1 MRIVITDGYAV
12 NPGDLSWE
20 WLEKFGD
27 VAVYDK
33 LTDAAAPAKIGDAEV
48 VFTNRVKIA
57 GAVLA
62 ACPNL
67 KYVSALGTGYDMI
80 DVEQCRARGIEV
92 CNVPGYST
100 DSVAQVAFSLLLAN
114 AFDLYGYA
122 QMVKEGHWT
131 GVPGFHYELTRFT
144 ELAGKTAGVYGCGA
158 IGKRFAG
165 ICRAFGMR
173 VLATRRSKTEGEE
186 DGILYVTPDE
196 LLRESDFLSIH
207 CPLTDETRG
216 MVDRTFLSKMK
227 DGAVL
232 INTSR
237 GAVLNEEDVAEA
249 LRTGKLSGAGMDV
262 LAKEPAAPDNPL
274 LSAPHCIIT
283 PHCAWTSKEARLR
296 LMDVLEKNLKSFIDT
311 GAGINRVGI

>member
-131 GVPGFHYELTRFT
+131 GIPGFHYELTRSTSKSFT
-144 ELAGKTAGVYGCGA
+144 FSVRPTSPA
-158 IGKRFAG
+158 RSF
-165 ICRAFGMR
+165 
-173 VLATRRSKTEGEE
+173 ATRGPREPYPESP
-186 DGILYVTPDE
+186 ILNWWRY
-196 LLRESDFLSIH
+196 
-207 CPLTDETRG
+207 
-216 MVDRTFLSKMK
+216 
-227 DGAVL
+227 
-232 INTSR
+232 
-237 GAVLNEEDVAEA
+237 
-249 LRTGKLSGAGMDV
+249 
-262 LAKEPAAPDNPL
+262 
-274 LSAPHCIIT
+274 PHG
-283 PHCAWTSKEARLR
+283 PP
-296 LMDVLEKNLKSFIDT
+296 
-311 GAGINRVGI
+311 